1 MFLWTSLL
9 QPRQQQTLPSA
20 FGHCVQVTPTPKRK
34 RSRTCQA
41 KAGKI
46 YTKDIVCIPR
56 KIANNSDT
64 YPIPKGE
71 SRAKLAKMGLIGK
84 IYLES
89 TWSADEVENEIKSVF
104 LSAFNLPNNVPFEYT
119 YLR

>member
-1 MFLWTSLL
+1 M
-9 QPRQQQTLPSA
+9 
-20 FGHCVQVTPTPKRK
+20 
-34 RSRTCQA
+34 
-41 KAGKI
+41 
-46 YTKDIVCIPR
+46 
-56 KIANNSDT
+56 
-64 YPIPKGE
+64 
-71 SRAKLAKMGLIGK
+71 AKMGLIGK